1 MRRFIV
7 GIAALFLSTT
17 TAFSQTVEDVIGAQL
32 DAFNARDLPTA
43 FGFASPMIKGV
54 FGNPGNF
61 GTMVSRGYPM
71 VWNNSDVRF
80 LEPRQDG
87 SLVFQRVMMRDEN
100 GAVHVIEY
108 KMIPVDDSWQIDGV
122 ALMAPA
128 VGA

>member
-87 SLVFQRVMMRDEN
+87 ALVFQRVMMRDEN

-128 VGA
+128 IGA